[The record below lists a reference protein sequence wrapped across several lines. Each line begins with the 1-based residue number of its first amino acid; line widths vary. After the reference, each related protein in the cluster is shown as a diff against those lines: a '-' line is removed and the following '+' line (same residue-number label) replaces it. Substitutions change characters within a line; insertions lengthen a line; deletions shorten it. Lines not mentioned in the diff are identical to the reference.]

1 MPCGRNSTKDD
12 NLPDDD
18 KVNVYIDGSN
28 LYHSLR
34 TAVGRSDLDFQAFAA
49 KLVGERRLHRIYY
62 YNAVVDQF
70 REPDQYRSQQSFFDA
85 LRRVNYLELKF
96 GRLVYRDSPTVRY
109 EKGIDVKIATDM
121 LVHGFRGNYDVAIL
135 VSGDT
140 DFADA
145 VQAVK
150 DLGRHVEVALFD
162 DAGSIALRDVADR
175 VHHVGQSF

>member
-1 MPCGRNSTKDD
+1 MPG
-12 NLPDDD
+12 DD

-34 TAVGRSDLDFQAFAA
+34 TAVGRSNLDFQAFAA
-49 KLVGERRLHRIYY
+49 KLVGERRLQRIYY
-62 YNAVVDQF
+62 YNAAVDQL

-121 LVHGFRGNYDVAIL
+121 LVHGYRANYDVAIL

-140 DFADA
+140 DFVDA

-150 DLGRHVEVALFD
+150 DLGRHVEVVLFD

-175 VHHVGQSF
+175 VHRVGPDFLGDCWR